1 MALGY
6 LGFYFGLYAFVK
18 MLPGGKAKPAAP
30 VQAAVSSRGDM
41 PSAESAEFGEWVG
54 QEGNLEKLINSA

>member
-6 LGFYFGLYAFVK
+6 LGFYAGLYAFVK

-30 VQAAVSSRGDM
+30 AAAVSSGGDM